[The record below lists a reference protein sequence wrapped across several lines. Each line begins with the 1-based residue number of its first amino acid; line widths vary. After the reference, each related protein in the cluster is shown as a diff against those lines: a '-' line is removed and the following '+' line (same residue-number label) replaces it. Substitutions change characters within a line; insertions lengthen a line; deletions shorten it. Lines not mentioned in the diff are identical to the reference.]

1 VKKAGDINELSR
13 CVIGA
18 AMEVH
23 RRLGPGLLE
32 SVYQRC
38 LAIEFDLR
46 GIPARAEVC
55 LPIRYRDRD
64 ITDDGYR
71 MDFVVDDRLV
81 VELKSVEIVQD
92 VHKKQLLTYLKL
104 SGCKLGLL
112 INFNAPMLRD
122 GITRIINGFDD

>member
-1 VKKAGDINELSR
+1 MEGMNELSR
-13 CVIGA
+13 RVIGA

-38 LAIEFDLR
+38 LAIELELC
-46 GIPARAEVC
+46 GVPARSQVC
-55 LPIRYRDRD
+55 LPVRYRDHD
-64 ITDDGYR
+64 ITEDGYR
-71 MDFVVDDRLV
+71 MDFVVDGRLV
-81 VELKSVEIVQD
+81 VELKSVESVQD

-112 INFNAPMLRD
+112 VNFNVPVLSD
-122 GITRIINGFDD
+122 GITRIINGFPN